1 MSAKKS
7 RAKRKSQMSH
17 LNPANALKTFDP
29 RQEAAANPFGA
40 LLSNILGRVDELT
53 HAYTNLGK
61 AGNEHFTDIIISRLM
76 TNEPFME
83 KLATA
88 VVRAGITAKQR
99 ADALHEALE
108 IRRQSPM
115 LDELPFVKVQYCA
128 PEPSQVIGNDENG
141 EVSALINSQIHSTIG
156 FKPFEAATDTVEV
169 SFKNATTE
177 EGLPI
182 REVARIYFQAK
193 DGRLAT
199 LNPDSEHGRHLYDA
213 LNGNI
218 KSQISSGAKK
228 CEEFVSGS
236 LAWVTMDKTI
246 YGAPETPD
254 NVEAEVE
261 QTQEVTDE

>member
-61 AGNEHFTDIIISRLM
+61 AGNEHFTDIIIARLM

-83 KLATA
+83 KLASY
-88 VVRAGITAKQR
+88 VVQAGIATKQR
-99 ADALHEALE
+99 ADALHIALDQ
-108 IRRQSPM
+108 RKNAPM
-115 LDELPFVKVQYCA
+115 ADELPFAKLNYLP
-128 PEPSQVIGNDENG
+128 PEPGTIVSQG
-141 EVSALINSQIHSTIG
+141 EDGAVMSNVTSEIHSTVG
-156 FKPFEAATDTVEV
+156 FKPFDTADAAVEV
-169 SFKNATTE
+169 YFKDAVTE
-177 EGLPI
+177 EGVQI
-182 REVARIYFQAK
+182 KEVSRIYFTGN
-193 DGRLAT
+193 DGKLAE
-199 LNPDSEHGRHLYDA
+199 LNPESEHGAHLFSA
-213 LNGNI
+213 LNGNLKTLI
-218 KSQISSGAKK
+218 TTNAQKR
-228 CEEFVSGS
+228 ENFVSGS
-236 LAWVTMDKTI
+236 LAWVTMNKTI